1 MKKITLLLTLLISVF
16 AIGQTPVLTMISDG
30 DCSGGNPKVVE
41 IYADGT
47 VDFANYSLE
56 IQTNANDTW
65 GNTLNLT
72 DLGVVTDDFVYI
84 HKEDESFA
92 TEYPSATNVLSTNS
106 SAVNFNGDDRVRI
119 IEDATS
125 TVVDQ
130 YGAEA
135 TDGTGEVWEYQD
147 GYAKRNDG
155 SGPDFGFFAGNWSYF
170 NGALDGEGT
179 CQGGATFES
188 IIGTATYTPE
198 GGSNDPAVFITSPA
212 NNAVLDPGTTS
223 VDVAFSAQNEPAG
236 AQFDITVNGST
247 TTGVTSPFNL
257 TTQNGESYTVEVE
270 LLDGQS
276 IAASASIDFSVA
288 DVTQVADIAAL
299 RADVDA
305 NGDGGFYEI
314 TGPVT
319 FSHGDNFRNRK
330 WFQNETGPGLMIF
343 DFDGIID
350 NDVYAFGDQV
360 TGLTGQSNFNNG
372 VLQLLPTADNGV
384 VTGNNEPSVQILSL
398 SEFINNYES
407 YESILVGFQ
416 NVSFPNADGTLT
428 FENGQNYDL
437 SDGTNTITSRT
448 EFFNVDY
455 IGTVIPQGEL
465 AGVVGVASEFNGD
478 PQIFSRFSADID
490 VTLSIANFDKSEF
503 AIFPNPAS
511 GKVNFKSP
519 IGETFQVGIYNV
531 LGRKLMDAEI
541 SGDTPLDISN
551 LQSGI
556 YMVQFGEGKGSFTK
570 KLIVQ

>member
-1 MKKITLLLTLLISVF
+1 MKKITLLLFTVLFTTLSSAQYFVDF
-16 AIGQTPVLTMISDG
+16 ENET
-30 DCSGGNPKVVE
+30 SGGYASEIIELSGLEWDFQDALIGSLDNDWKNGERSARLRGYGTTNFTMVEDKPNGIGDVTFFYRRYGSDAQVEYVVE
-41 IYADGT
+41 ISSDGGTTWSAIAAPFTAPDTDEVQFFSAT
-47 VDFANYSLE
+47 VDEAN
-56 IQTNANDTW
+56 NARIRIRT
-65 GNTLNLT
+65 T
-72 DLGVVTDDFVYI
+72 
-84 HKEDESFA
+84 DESG
-92 TEYPSATNVLSTNS
+92 SSNSRLNV
-106 SAVNFNGDDRVRI
+106 DDI
-119 IEDATS
+119 TIT
-125 TVVDQ
+125 
-130 YGAEA
+130 
-135 TDGTGEVWEYQD
+135 
-147 GYAKRNDG
+147 
-155 SGPDFGFFAGNWSYF
+155 DFGSV
-170 NGALDGEGT
+170 
-179 CQGGATFES
+179 
-188 IIGTATYTPE
+188 
-198 GGSNDPAVFITSPA
+198 GSPSVIITSPSD
-212 NNAVLDPGTTS
+212 NAVLDPGTTS
-223 VDVAFSAQNEPAG
+223 VDISFSAQNEPAG

-270 LLDGQS
+270 LVDGQS

-360 TGLTGQSNFNNG
+360 SGLTGQSNFNNG

-465 AGVVGVASEFNGD
+465 AGVVGVASEFNGN
-478 PQIFSRFSADID
+478 PQIFSRFAADID

-541 SGDTPLDISN
+541 SGDTSLDISN